1 MIDTSGMEM
10 LPISSLNALEYC
22 PRKFYYQFVQGE
34 MLVNEFGHH
43 PVLCVLVELSKEG
56 NGREYY
62 RHRMF
67 VLHSC
72 INTRRKLC
80 LSPRSVPHRPLK
92 RHKWSHRTTPCPMS
106 KNFASACETLP

>member
-1 MIDTSGMEM
+1 MTMADEKLLMVMVAVTEM
-10 LPISSLNALEYC
+10 A
-22 PRKFYYQFVQGE
+22 KAKAFYAEQLGWSVR
-34 MLVNEFGHH
+34 HH

-80 LSPRSVPHRPLK
+80 LSPRRVPHRPLK
-92 RHKWSHRTTPCPMS
+92 RQKWSHRTTPCPMS
-106 KNFASACETLP
+106 KNFASACETLPYARCGS